1 MRRSRRSG
9 QRAVRHREEHT
20 HDDSCYTTE
29 QVLICAL
36 PEHEHTLECLA
47 DYSAD
52 VETEDDW
59 EKNSDNLSSAW
70 YGNPYGDWDV
80 MFVAFCQ
87 HYAGIPRD
95 AIPQRAG
102 LFALR
107 TDLETINPDY
117 LVDGCEDVIPGDVVT
132 YYNRDGDE
140 TSGLSCC
147 GRLADGCGG
156 TPAGIQAQK
165 AAVNHSYAQKGSC
178 TESCAGP
185 FFVANH
191 QKTSAVKF
199 PNAGNKLRMLL

>member
-1 MRRSRRSG
+1 MRRSRRSV
-9 QRAVRHREEHT
+9 QRAVRHQEEHT

-52 VETEDDW
+52 METEDDW

-107 TDLETINPDY
+107 TDLETINPNY
-117 LVDGCEDVIPGDVVT
+117 LVDGCENAIPGDVVT
-132 YYNRDGDE
+132 YYNSNGYE
-140 TSGLSCC
+140 YIGYLSIPSIGLA
-147 GRLADGCGG
+147 L
-156 TPAGIQAQK
+156 PVMKQW
-165 AAVNHSYAQKGSC
+165 SYAGLKIAPGRYSGSLY
-178 TESCAGP
+178 TDDLVIAGHNYNRHFSP
-185 FFVANH
+185 MCPDRQGRILKKH
-191 QKTSAVKF
+191 
-199 PNAGNKLRMLL
+199 

>member
-1 MRRSRRSG
+1 MKDIIQEQLQRFRHIHQSTRRYA
-9 QRAVRHREEHT
+9 AVLLVLSLLT
-20 HDDSCYTTE
+20 VLAVNWKLHD
-29 QVLICAL
+29 
-36 PEHEHTLECLA
+36 
-47 DYSAD
+47 
-52 VETEDDW
+52 
-59 EKNSDNLSSAW
+59 
-70 YGNPYGDWDV
+70 
-80 MFVAFCQ
+80 
-87 HYAGIPRD
+87 AGIPRD